1 MTIKCIYKYLAL
13 YCATR
18 AEDEL
23 KARCM
28 SHIAEDRIYS
38 DDVSSEA

>member
-1 MTIKCIYKYLAL
+1 MTFKCIDKYLAL
-13 YCATR
+13 YRATR

-28 SHIAEDRIYS
+28 SHMEEDRIYS
-38 DDVSSEA
+38 DDIYDS